1 MASKGCPGPRATPPP
16 PATPGSAS
24 LVLPKPARA
33 SPVTARPGCAGLSP
47 VQRTGPW
54 GPPSQVHVH
63 PYSSGHP
70 RSVCAPFGSLPIVEL
85 KSAGRQLSP
94 WLHQAAGKVEASP
107 VNNSEKQLEAAH
119 PVSVF
124 QRSQPPSCFM
134 PGVPRL
140 KFGES
145 LLVLLN
151 YPHKLRSGPANRN
164 WFPSHVC
171 HTAAVDLCSLIY
183 RTRGGCESPRAPTPG
198 PPHEGAGGMQSPW
211 GPCPAPAGPWGGPA
225 PAPGPRPGRR

>member
-1 MASKGCPGPRATPPP
+1 MCVRLGPGGVASKGRPGPGATPPP
-16 PATPGSAS
+16 PATPGSTS
-24 LVLPKPARA
+24 LVIPKPARA

-119 PVSVF
+119 PVSVLTLEPVPKIIASKPLYAG
-124 QRSQPPSCFM
+124 RAKVEVWGVTVGSAELPP
-134 PGVPRL
+134 
-140 KFGES
+140 
-145 LLVLLN
+145 
-151 YPHKLRSGPANRN
+151 
-164 WFPSHVC
+164 
-171 HTAAVDLCSLIY
+171 
-183 RTRGGCESPRAPTPG
+183 
-198 PPHEGAGGMQSPW
+198 
-211 GPCPAPAGPWGGPA
+211 
-225 PAPGPRPGRR
+225 